1 MITQEKQDK
10 RRTYLREYAQRW
22 RKKNP
27 DKNAKIQ
34 AAYWQR
40 RMGQMVTQNT

>member
-1 MITQEKQDK
+1 MTTQEKQEK
-10 RRTYLREYAQRW
+10 RRTYLREYARKW

-34 AAYWQR
+34 EQYWQR
-40 RMGQMVTQNT
+40 RMGRMAAQNT